1 MSEALLSV
9 KRLKVSYGGIHAVK
23 GIDFTVNAGEQ
34 VTLIGANGAGKTS
47 SLRALTGL
55 QPFEGDI
62 LFDGRSIR
70 GMAPHRL
77 LQQGLVMV
85 PEGRGIF
92 TRLTVRENL
101 QLGAYARR
109 DKPAVR
115 HDFERVCATFPRLNE
130 RLNQPAGL
138 LSGGEQQMV
147 AMGRALLSRPRLLIL
162 DEPSMGLAPIVVEAI
177 FSVIKQLARDG
188 VTISPIRAPPWPSRS
203 VWSTK
208 ASPAWSATGT
218 PAPASRRRASIT
230 MPASP
235 RWRRSPPAT
244 ATRNK
249 ALTPAS
255 A

>member
-62 LFDGRSIR
+62 LFDDCSIR
-70 GMAPHRL
+70 GAPPHRL
-77 LQQGLVMV
+77 LQRGLVMV

-109 DKPAVR
+109 DKSAVR
-115 HDFERVCATFPRLNE
+115 QDFERVCATFPRLSE
-130 RLNQPAGL
+130 RLHQPAGL

-177 FSVIKQLARDG
+177 FTVIKQLARDG
-188 VTISPIRAPPWPSRS
+188 VTLLLVEQNARLALESTDRAYVLDSGSLSHSGRS
-203 VWSTK
+203 AEMLDDEK
-208 ASPAWSATGT
+208 IKQIYLGE
-218 PAPASRRRASIT
+218 
-230 MPASP
+230 
-235 RWRRSPPAT
+235 
-244 ATRNK
+244 
-249 ALTPAS
+249 
-255 A
+255 

>member
-115 HDFERVCATFPRLNE
+115 HDFERVCAIFP

-188 VTISPIRAPPWPSRS
+188 VTLLLVEQNARLALESTDRAYVLDSGSLSHSGRS
-203 VWSTK
+203 ADMLDDEK
-208 ASPAWSATGT
+208 IKQIYLGE
-218 PAPASRRRASIT
+218 
-230 MPASP
+230 
-235 RWRRSPPAT
+235 
-244 ATRNK
+244 
-249 ALTPAS
+249 
-255 A
+255 

>member
-1 MSEALLSV
+1 MSEAMLEFREVDVFYGPIQALH
-9 KRLKVSYGGIHAVK
+9 KVSLQ
-23 GIDFTVNAGEQ
+23 VNAGET
-34 VTLIGANGAGKTS
+34 VALIGANGAGKTS

-188 VTISPIRAPPWPSRS
+188 VTLLLVEQNARLALESTDRAYVLDSGSLSHTGRS
-203 VWSTK
+203 ADMLDDEK
-208 ASPAWSATGT
+208 IKQIYLGE
-218 PAPASRRRASIT
+218 
-230 MPASP
+230 
-235 RWRRSPPAT
+235 
-244 ATRNK
+244 
-249 ALTPAS
+249 
-255 A
+255 

>member
-62 LFDGRSIR
+62 LFDGCSIR
-70 GMAPHRL
+70 GAPPHRL
-77 LQQGLVMV
+77 LQRGLVMV

-101 QLGAYARR
+101 QLDAYARR
-109 DKPAVR
+109 DKSAVR
-115 HDFERVCATFPRLNE
+115 QDFERVCATFPRLSE
-130 RLNQPAGL
+130 RLHQPAGL

-177 FSVIKQLARDG
+177 FTVIKQLARDG
-188 VTISPIRAPPWPSRS
+188 VTLLLVEQNARLALESTDRAYVLDSGSLSHSGRS
-203 VWSTK
+203 AEMLDDEK
-208 ASPAWSATGT
+208 IKQIYLGE
-218 PAPASRRRASIT
+218 
-230 MPASP
+230 
-235 RWRRSPPAT
+235 
-244 ATRNK
+244 
-249 ALTPAS
+249 
-255 A
+255 